1 MTDEINKEHEQD
13 IPEEVSKRVRSSLAL
28 HWFRY
33 VQACKDPAKKAVLIR
48 QYNQI
53 ATGRYRDV

>member
-1 MTDEINKEHEQD
+1 MGWLMRNTDKD
-13 IPEEVSKRVRSSLAL
+13 IPVDVTRRVRNSLAL

-33 VQACKDPAKKAVLIR
+33 IQACKDPAKKAVLIR

>member
-1 MTDEINKEHEQD
+1 MTRSKKVPQ
-13 IPEEVSKRVRSSLAL
+13 EVTLRVRKSLAL

-33 VQACKDPAKKAVLIR
+33 IQACKDPVKKAALIR

>member
-1 MTDEINKEHEQD
+1 MRNTDKD
-13 IPEEVSKRVRSSLAL
+13 IPEDVTRRVRRSLAL

-33 VQACKDPAKKAVLIR
+33 IQSCKDPAKKVALIR